1 MKLSA
6 IVLGLAAASA
16 FAQAAPA
23 AAPAATPA
31 AQPAAEAPK
40 AEAAQQAAASAA
52 DQKAVAAEEAKKAE
66 EAKAAEEAKKAEEA
80 KAAEEAKKAEE
91 AKAAEEAKKA
101 EEAKAAEEAKKA
113 EEAKAAEEAKKAE
126 EAKAAEEAK
135 KAEEAKAA
143 EEAKKAEE
151 TKAAQATEEKKTE
164 AAGASFVERLNITK
178 ADAAPEEKKAMEFKV
193 SGAAEFDAY
202 ASMTTGDDKTL
213 YHDYWSTLDVDFQ
226 VKFNEQ
232 WSAQVELEADGAST
246 NPGAIYNGAFVQYT
260 QGENLTVKFGDLTF
274 SEGAFNYYDYD
285 DPAVYAAG
293 MKEHDIRGLE
303 LDLYGLQLGLGFTRG
318 DDDDGKSYD
327 AHVAY
332 QFDFAGQALRPFAH
346 YRSLQESKANELHAG
361 LEAALE
367 FGPFA
372 IHAVYGLHAD
382 RLTDDNKKA
391 THAFLAEPSFKVA
404 NVNIKAGFFYAYF
417 NDNMAKATIHGYEI
431 PEYMFAYGEGDIKLN
446 DVITVGLLG
455 ELHTNSL
462 DKDTDLGSLNFG
474 TRIYFTPVDGLDVT
488 GFAMAILPMGDD
500 WEKAGHE
507 DKVAPPDRQ
516 YGEDVNLKF
525 GVETVFSF

>member
-1 MKLSA
+1 MKSMKLSA

-40 AEAAQQAAASAA
+40 AEAAQPAAQQAAAPAA
-52 DQKAVAAEEAKKAE
+52 DQKAV
-66 EAKAAEEAKKAEEA
+66 
-80 KAAEEAKKAEE
+80 
-91 AKAAEEAKKA
+91 AAEEAKKA

-285 DPAVYAAG
+285 DPADYAAG

-318 DDDDGKSYD
+318 DEDP
-327 AHVAY
+327 VATKTTARATTHMSPTSSTSPDRHCVHSPITGAY
-332 QFDFAGQALRPFAH
+332 KNPRPM
-346 YRSLQESKANELHAG
+346 S
-361 LEAALE
+361 
-367 FGPFA
+367 
-372 IHAVYGLHAD
+372 
-382 RLTDDNKKA
+382 
-391 THAFLAEPSFKVA
+391 
-404 NVNIKAGFFYAYF
+404 
-417 NDNMAKATIHGYEI
+417 
-431 PEYMFAYGEGDIKLN
+431 
-446 DVITVGLLG
+446 
-455 ELHTNSL
+455 
-462 DKDTDLGSLNFG
+462 
-474 TRIYFTPVDGLDVT
+474 FTPAWKPLSNS
-488 GFAMAILPMGDD
+488 
-500 WEKAGHE
+500 
-507 DKVAPPDRQ
+507 DRSPSTPSTACMQ
-516 YGEDVNLKF
+516 
-525 GVETVFSF
+525 TV

>member
-40 AEAAQQAAASAA
+40 AEAAQPAAQQAAASAA

-91 AKAAEEAKKA
+91 A
-101 EEAKAAEEAKKA
+101 
-113 EEAKAAEEAKKAE
+113 
-126 EAKAAEEAK
+126 
-135 KAEEAKAA
+135 
-143 EEAKKAEE
+143 
-151 TKAAQATEEKKTE
+151 KAAQATEEKKTE

-285 DPAVYAAG
+285 DPADYAAG

-318 DDDDGKSYD
+318 DEDNGKSYD

-404 NVNIKAGFFYAYF
+404 NVNIKAGFFYALF
-417 NDNMAKATIHGYEI
+417 NDDLNKATVHGDEI

-446 DVITVGLLG
+446 DVITIGLLG
-455 ELHTNSL
+455 ELHTNSR
-462 DKDTDLGSLNFG
+462 DDDTDLGSLNFG
-474 TRIYFTPVDGLDVT
+474 TRVYFTPVDGLDVT

-507 DKVAPPDRQ
+507 DKVSPNSHQ
-516 YGEDVNLKF
+516 YGEDLNLKF